1 LIGCIAEPIPWRDYR
16 GQRDTGTISRA
27 RCFSWLI
34 DRKRRA
40 CPARSAA
47 SGRAAGVSPPQSRVC
62 RKIDQGEGQMTQY
75 VRLLGAAA
83 AIALLSSLPAMA
95 QSMRFRYETPEQNN
109 AWSARYDNL
118 LETSPSFR
126 AYRMRKE
133 CNPINFEQDLR
144 QDCFASF
151 DKFEPVR

>member
-1 LIGCIAEPIPWRDYR
+1 MV
-16 GQRDTGTISRA
+16 
-27 RCFSWLI
+27 
-34 DRKRRA
+34 DR
-40 CPARSAA
+40 PE
-47 SGRAAGVSPPQSRVC
+47 AAGVSREIRGKRTGGRRESPQSRVC

>member
-1 LIGCIAEPIPWRDYR
+1 
-16 GQRDTGTISRA
+16 
-27 RCFSWLI
+27 
-34 DRKRRA
+34 
-40 CPARSAA
+40 
-47 SGRAAGVSPPQSRVC
+47 
-62 RKIDQGEGQMTQY
+62 MTQY

-109 AWSARYDNL
+109 ALSARYDNL
-118 LETSPSFR
+118 LETNHAFR

-133 CNPINFEQDLR
+133 CNPINFEQSLR

-151 DKFEPVR
+151 DQFEPFR